1 MTRLNVGNPGNDV
14 AVVGL
19 GMRLAGGIC
28 EPADF
33 WSRLIAARSEVGNL
47 PRDRWSSYPAHGPA
61 AVAAVNRAVSR
72 AAYLEN
78 AADFDAEFFGVTPKE
93 AVLMDPQQR
102 LVLEVVWEALEHAGI
117 PPLSLAGSNSAVL
130 IGVGGGEYGQ
140 MLLNDPERIGPWS
153 SIGGAYCAVANR
165 VSYFL
170 DLRGPSLA
178 LDSACSSSLAAIHFG
193 RQALLSGECDVVIA
207 GGVNLIAAPAQTL
220 SLGASGALSADGRS
234 KPFSASANGYGRGE
248 GAGVV
253 VLKRLDHA
261 RRDGDNV
268 LAVVRASAV
277 RQDGRTNGIMA
288 PNGIAQQEM
297 LRSVYETAGIDPS
310 DVDYLEAHGTGTPL
324 GDPTEAAA
332 AAAVL
337 GAGRTPD
344 SPLLIGSVKG
354 NVGHLEAGAGVVGII
369 KTVLAMR
376 AGVLPP
382 TVGARDGV
390 NAEVEAE
397 QSIKVVAEPTAW
409 PEVPGKPK
417 LAGVS
422 SFGYGGTIA
431 HVCLA
436 EGDPLQPD
444 GERGVTDDPSL
455 LVLSA
460 ATREALAPTVSR
472 LADALEAGDQDVSAV
487 AATLTLHRS
496 HLPWRTAVLAA
507 DRGEAVDR
515 LRAWSATGK
524 VPGVVHGRA
533 TDQAAGPVFVFSGH
547 GSQWAGMGRELLRSS
562 KPFAALCE
570 RLDPIFREE
579 AGYSLINELEEGDC
593 TRTDRIQATLF
604 AMHLGLAEV
613 WRSWGVEPVAALGHS
628 MGEIAAAVTAGVW
641 SAEDG
646 ARFACRRAN
655 LLKTVAGRGA
665 MVLLDVPFDE
675 LEDRLA
681 GTPGL
686 TAAIEPARG
695 WSVLAGDVAAVQ
707 EYAAVLADEGRVVR
721 RVASDVAFHSSHMD
735 ELLDDLGAA
744 VQGLSIG
751 APSLRLYGTILDDP
765 RSDAR
770 RDAGYWQQNLRRP
783 VRFAA
788 GVEAAVH
795 DGHHHF
801 LEISPHPVVVH
812 NIAQIAESLSVPAVT
827 TAHSLRR
834 EQPVLAEMTEQLG
847 RLHCAGVRVDW
858 RAHWPRSVAV
868 ALPRTAW
875 QHNRYWLPEAPADR
889 GAGGHDPGSF
899 TLLGSRLTA
908 ATTPPSA
915 VWQTNLSPETRPY
928 DAPHT
933 VHGVDIVPA
942 SVLFCT
948 LADAMTGEADRP
960 RHLRDVVLRTPL
972 PAEQNRAVQVV
983 CQDGRAVLSSRL
995 EEASEETTWTT
1006 HTSARD
1012 GGAGTL
1018 SADSAEVVEDSVL
1031 PKLPSGADGVLEL
1044 LRPLGVSGLAFD
1056 WQVDHLRHDD
1066 DVVHATVSTP
1076 GRASH
1081 WAVILDAATTLSSL
1095 PLARQGIHR
1104 MPASVESVEWTG
1116 PALSSAHLVARLR
1129 SGTADTIDLDLRG
1142 ADGQSAAR
1150 VTGLRFGVLDADQ
1163 TLLAD
1168 PRIFLHGLSW
1178 QPLEVQAVETPA
1190 ATVTLVSTEPSVA
1203 AERLAEHLVRAGLKC
1218 TLVKAAQDISL
1229 PAGDEPHHVVYLAP
1243 FSAPGHEYDA
1253 TVHHLADL
1261 ARVTQAVVEADRL
1274 GTRLWVLT
1282 REALAC
1288 NISSGLT
1295 HRPLWG
1301 AARVIASEHP
1311 ELRGGVLDL
1320 EGGDDDA
1327 AFELVARVLHEP
1339 PAEDWL
1345 VIQNGGLLAGRI
1357 VPRPDRAH
1365 TPPVPLRPDATYVVT
1380 GGLGALGLE
1389 AARHLSSRGAR
1400 RLVLTSRRGLP
1411 PRSTWNEGHDA
1422 ATRHA
1427 IGVVEE
1433 LESQGV
1439 SVLPL
1444 ALDVTDADAARAVL
1458 TPDFLRMPP
1467 IRGVVHTAGAVHG
1480 RLVDDLDEESIRET
1494 LHAKVLGALVLHE
1507 LFPPGSIDEMV
1518 LFSSTA
1524 PLVVLPGCT
1533 AYAAANSFL
1542 DGLAAHRRHRGGNT
1556 TSIAWTVWRDT
1567 GMGKLT
1573 ADGLQ
1578 SMVAQGFGDITPS
1591 EALRV
1596 WNCLHTTDDGYALVV
1611 RPTTPPPGGRRAL
1624 FEHVRDPQ
1632 NGGSGGG
1639 GPTTEPVTLL
1649 RELPA
1654 DEVLDA
1660 AMAVIQRVV
1669 AAETGVP
1676 EHRIEPERPF
1686 SDIGLDS
1693 VMGIAIRGKLQQSTG
1708 IELPA
1713 GILWTHPTPAAL
1725 TRYLA
1730 TMAAR

>member
-1 MTRLNVGNPGNDV
+1 MTRSSSGSPANDV

-19 GMRLAGGIC
+19 GLRLAGGIC

-33 WSRLIAARSEVGNL
+33 WAGLIAARSEVGNL
-47 PRDRWSSYPAHGPA
+47 PQDRWSAYRAHGPA
-61 AVAAVNRAVSR
+61 AVAAVNRAVRR
-72 AAYLEN
+72 AAYLED
-78 AADFDAEFFGVTPKE
+78 AANFDAEFFGITPKE

-117 PPLSLAGSNSAVL
+117 PPLSLAGSNAAVL

-140 MLLNDPERIGPWS
+140 LLLSDPERIGPWS

-220 SLGASGALSADGRS
+220 SLGASGALSVDGRS
-234 KPFSASANGYGRGE
+234 KPFATSANGYGRGE

-261 RRDGDNV
+261 RRDGNNV
-268 LAVVRASAV
+268 LAVVRASTV

-288 PNGIAQQEM
+288 PNGTAQQEM
-297 LRSVYETAGIDPS
+297 LRSVYERAGIDPCA
-310 DVDYLEAHGTGTPL
+310 VDYLEAHGTGTPL
-324 GDPTEAAA
+324 GDPVEVAAA
-332 AAAVL
+332 AAIF
-337 GAGRTPD
+337 GAGRAQG

-390 NAEVEAE
+390 SAKVEAE

-409 PEVPGKPK
+409 PEVAGKPK

-436 EGDPLQPD
+436 EGDPLEP
-444 GERGVTDDPSL
+444 GTERGGTGGPSL

-460 ATREALAPTVSR
+460 ATREALAPTASR
-472 LADALEAGDQDVSAV
+472 LADALETGDQDVGAV
-487 AATLTLHRS
+487 AATLALHRS
-496 HLPWRTAVLAA
+496 HLPWRTAVLAG
-507 DRGEAVDR
+507 DCGEAVDR
-515 LRAWSATGK
+515 LRAWSATGR

-533 TDQAAGPVFVFSGH
+533 AEQAAGPVFVFSGH
-547 GSQWAGMGRELLRSS
+547 GSQWAGMGRELLRVS
-562 KPFAALCE
+562 KPFASLCE
-570 RLDPIFREE
+570 QLDPIFREE
-579 AGYSLINELEEGDC
+579 AGYSLIAELEEGDC
-593 TRTDRIQATLF
+593 TQTDRVQATLF
-604 AMHLGLAEV
+604 AMHLGLAQV

-641 SAEDG
+641 SAADA
-646 ARFACRRAN
+646 ARFACRRAK

-675 LEDRLA
+675 LEERLV
-681 GTPGL
+681 GKTGL
-686 TAAIEPARG
+686 AAAIQPARG
-695 WSVLAGDVAAVQ
+695 WSVLAGDVAAVE
-707 EYAAVLADEGRVVR
+707 EYATLLAGEGRVVR

-735 ELLDDLGAA
+735 ELVDDLGAA
-744 VQGLSIG
+744 AHGLSISS
-751 APSLRLYGTILDDP
+751 PSLRLYGTVLDDP
-765 RSDAR
+765 RSDAP
-770 RDAGYWQQNLRRP
+770 RDSGYWQQNLRRP

-834 EQPVLAEMTEQLG
+834 EQPVLEEMTEQLG

-875 QHNRYWLPEAPADR
+875 QHDRYWLPEAPADR
-889 GAGGHDPGSF
+889 GAGGHDPESF
-899 TLLGSRLTA
+899 TLLGSRMAA
-908 ATTPPSA
+908 ATVPPSA
-915 VWQTNLSPETRPY
+915 VWQTNLSPGNRPY

-948 LADAMTGEADRP
+948 LADAIAGEADGP

-983 CQDGRAVLSSRL
+983 CQDGRGVLSSRL
-995 EEASEETTWTT
+995 EEASEGTSWTT

-1018 SADSAEVVEDSVL
+1018 RADPFEVVEDSVPPML
-1031 PKLPSGADGVLEL
+1031 PIGTDGVLEL

-1056 WQVDHLRHDD
+1056 WQVDQLQHDD

-1076 GRASH
+1076 GRTPH
-1081 WAVILDAATTLSSL
+1081 WAVVLDAATTLSSL

-1116 PALSSAHLVARLR
+1116 PAPSSAHLVARLR
-1129 SGTADTIDLDLRG
+1129 SGTVDTIDLDLRG
-1142 ADGQSAAR
+1142 ADGRSAAR

-1168 PRIFLHGLSW
+1168 PRTLLHGLSW
-1178 QPLEVQAVETPA
+1178 QPLEVAAVETPA
-1190 ATVTLVSTEPSVA
+1190 ATVTLVSTEPSA
-1203 AERLAEHLVRAGLKC
+1203 IAERLAEHLVRAGLGC
-1218 TLVKAAQDISL
+1218 TIVGAADAISL
-1229 PAGDEPHHVVYLAP
+1229 PIGDEPHHVLYLAP
-1243 FSAPGHEYDA
+1243 FPGRGHEYDA
-1253 TVHHLADL
+1253 TVQYLTDFAG
-1261 ARVTQAVVEADRL
+1261 VTQSVVEADRL

-1288 NISSGLT
+1288 ASPAALT

-1301 AARVIASEHP
+1301 AARVIATEHP

-1320 EGGDDDA
+1320 GECDDA
-1327 AFELVARVLHEP
+1327 AFELLARVLHEP

-1345 VIQNGGLLAGRI
+1345 VVQNGGLLTGRV
-1357 VPRPDRAH
+1357 VPRPDRVR
-1365 TPPVPLRPDATYVVT
+1365 TSPVSLRPDATYLVT

-1389 AARHLSSRGAR
+1389 AARHLCSRGAR

-1411 PRSTWNEGHDA
+1411 PRSTWDEQHDA
-1422 ATRHA
+1422 ATRRA

-1444 ALDVTDADAARAVL
+1444 ALDVTDADAARAML

-1467 IRGVVHTAGAVHG
+1467 VRGVVHTAGAVRG
-1480 RLVDDLDEESIRET
+1480 RLVDDLDEDAIRET

-1542 DGLAAHRRHRGGNT
+1542 DGLAAHRRHQGGNT

-1611 RPTTPPPGGRRAL
+1611 KPTTPPPGGRRAL
-1624 FEHVRDPQ
+1624 FEHVRDPR
-1632 NGGSGGG
+1632 NGESGEGTA
-1639 GPTTEPVTLL
+1639 TTESAALL

-1654 DEVLDA
+1654 DEVYDA
-1660 AMAVIQRVV
+1660 AMAVIRSVV

-1708 IELPA
+1708 IDLPA
-1713 GILWTHPTPAAL
+1713 SVLWAHPTPAAL
-1725 TRYLA
+1725 TRHLSA
-1730 TMAAR
+1730 MAAR